1 MNFIKKYFSLLLI
14 IIISIFITSGCTS
27 SISSNTTEPY
37 NGLKVHYIDV
47 GQGDSELIQVN
58 GKNLLIDAGPNE
70 SRDKLMSYLKKQN
83 IKKFDYVIATHP
95 DEDHIGGMGDV
106 IKKYPIDK
114 FYTPKKIVNTKTFKY
129 MIQQLRNKNM
139 KIDTPEPRIKLDLGK
154 NTTAE
159 MLAPNSMN
167 YPDTNNYSVVL
178 KITYGNTK
186 FLFTGDAE
194 KTSESEM
201 IDKGYDLSADVL
213 KVGHHG
219 SSGSTS
225 QQFLDK
231 VDPKIAIIS
240 CGKNNKYGHPHKKT
254 INKLKKKNIQIYRT
268 DVDGTII
275 LMSNGSKISKNE

>member
-139 KIDTPEPRIKLDLGK
+139 KIDTPEPGIKLDLGK

-194 KTSESEM
+194 KTSESEI

>member
-114 FYTPKKIVNTKTFKY
+114 FYTPKKIVNTRTFKY

>member
-139 KIDTPEPRIKLDLGK
+139 KIDTPEPGIKLDLGK